1 MDQLGELKRSVYC
14 GLVDESLVKRRVT
27 VMGWVDRRRDLG
39 GLVFLDLRDH
49 EGIVQVVVRSKSSLL
64 LETTKEIRPEYVLA
78 VTGDVVMRDDET
90 INPEV
95 ATGRVEILA
104 REIRVLNTSETP
116 PFPITEGVT
125 ASQETRLR
133 YRFLDLRRRRL
144 QHNIR
149 LRHRVSCK
157 IRNFLDQQGFLEIE
171 TPLLTRSTPEGARD
185 YLVPSRLHG
194 GHFYALPQSPQ
205 LFKQLLMISG
215 FDRYFQIA
223 RCFRDEDLRA
233 DRQPE
238 FTQVDIEL
246 AYPQMEDI
254 FELVESLLV
263 GVFKS
268 AGVDITAPFPRL
280 THAEALARYGTDRPD
295 TRFGLE
301 LVDVSEAFQE
311 TSFQIFQGIL
321 QKGGQIKGIRVPG
334 GSSYSRKQLDGLSD
348 QLDLRLSWL
357 KVTAE
362 GLKSSFPKAVPAGE
376 LEQIKE
382 AGQLWEEDIFLMA
395 AGSNIDTL
403 LGDLRLLV
411 AEKEDLIPSDEYAF
425 LWIYDFPLVQWDD
438 NEERY
443 MACNHP
449 FTSPHEEDIALLET
463 DPARVR
469 ARAYDVVLNG
479 TEIGGGSIR
488 IHQKELQQR
497 VFRVLGM
504 ESEEAEDK
512 FGFLLEA
519 LGFGAPPHGGIA
531 LGLDRLVMLLAGEDS
546 IRDVIAFPKT
556 ARALDLMCRAPSLVS
571 EKQLSELHI
580 RVDTATD
587 TD

>member
-49 EGIVQVVVRSKSSLL
+49 EGIVQVVVRSESSLL
-64 LETTKEIRPEYVLA
+64 LETTKEIRPEFVLA
-78 VTGDVVMRDDET
+78 VTGDVVLRDEET

-104 REIRVLNTSETP
+104 REIRVLNTSDTP

-268 AGVDITAPFPRL
+268 ADVDITAPFPRL

-334 GSSYSRKQLDGLSD
+334 GASYSRKQLDGLSD

-382 AGQLWEEDIFLMA
+382 AGQLGEGDIFLMA

-449 FTSPHEEDIALLET
+449 FTSPHEEDIGLLET

-580 RVDTATD
+580 RVDTD
-587 TD
+587 TG